1 MAPFA
6 RAVLLAV
13 AAGAALGFAG
23 QTGSDLHP
31 GLRWV
36 VALGVPWLLT
46 AFFAGA
52 IVGDRLRGAIAGAL
66 SLVIGTVAYYA
77 LRVALGEGGPLHA
90 ADALRGAVI
99 VAGWCAAAIG
109 GGAAFGLA
117 GALWRSGGALATVAG
132 SALVSGALV
141 GEALLL
147 TQEWTGRGAQLVLA
161 AELVAGVTG
170 RPARTAP
177 HVDRADAGPDGRRR
191 GRGRG
196 DRGRRS
202 RRAAR
207 RGLERG
213 LASSGWEH
221 QSRSNAA

>member
-36 VALGVPWLLT
+36 VAIGVPWLLT

-66 SLVIGTVAYYA
+66 SLAIGTVAYYA

-90 ADALRGAVI
+90 AYALRGAVI

-147 TQEWTGRGAQLVLA
+147 TQEWAGRGAA
-161 AELVAGVTG
+161 RARGGARGRSRAG

-177 HVDRADAGPDGRRR
+177 R
-191 GRGRG
+191 G
-196 DRGRRS
+196 S
-202 RRAAR
+202 C
-207 RGLERG
+207 
-213 LASSGWEH
+213 
-221 QSRSNAA
+221 

>member
-66 SLVIGTVAYYA
+66 SLVVGTVAYYA

-147 TQEWTGRGAQLVLA
+147 TQEWTGGGAQLVLA
-161 AELVAGVTG
+161 AELVAGVALG
-170 RPARTAP
+170 ALLA
-177 HVDRADAGPDGRRR
+177 RRR
-191 GRGRG
+191 TWIVLTLALTVVVAVAVAVTEDGVRDALRAVGWRG
-196 DRGRRS
+196 
-202 RRAAR
+202 A
-207 RGLERG
+207 
-213 LASSGWEH
+213 
-221 QSRSNAA
+221 